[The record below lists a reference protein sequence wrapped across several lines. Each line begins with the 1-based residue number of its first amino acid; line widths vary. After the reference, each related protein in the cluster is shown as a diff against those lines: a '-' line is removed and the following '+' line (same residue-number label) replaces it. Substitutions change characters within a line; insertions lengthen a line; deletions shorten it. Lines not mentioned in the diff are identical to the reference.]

1 MTQKTLHLLS
11 EGNIYISWGILI
23 LAISITWMASQ
34 TMAKVD
40 QMYPVINQ
48 VQGLKDDI
56 SLMKQKL
63 QMYDIEI
70 RN

>member
-40 QMYPVINQ
+40 QMYPVINGS
-48 VQGLKDDI
+48 QGLKDDS

-63 QMYDIEI
+63 QMCDIEI